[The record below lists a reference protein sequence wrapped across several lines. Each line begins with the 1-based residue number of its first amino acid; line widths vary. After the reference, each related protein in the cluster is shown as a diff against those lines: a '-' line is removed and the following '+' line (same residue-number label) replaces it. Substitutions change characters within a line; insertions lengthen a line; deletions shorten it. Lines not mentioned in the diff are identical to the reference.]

1 MKSNILLG
9 AACNSSGKLVI
20 VMAVDQVSN
29 FAVWDQSGTLYIYD
43 DEQGDVLDPLH
54 ADTVWEAIELF
65 RSWVTCEPV
74 L

>member
-9 AACNSSGKLVI
+9 AACNSAGKLVI
-20 VMAVDQVSN
+20 VMAVDPVSN
-29 FAVWDQSGTLYIYD
+29 FAVWDQSGTLLIYD
-43 DEQGDVLDPLH
+43 HEQGDVLDPLH

-65 RSWVTCEPV
+65 RSWVTCAPV

>member
-1 MKSNILLG
+1 MKPNILLG
-9 AACNSSGKLVI
+9 AAYNSAGEMVI
-20 VMAVDQVSN
+20 VMALSQVPN

-65 RSWVTCEPV
+65 RSWVACETV